1 MSGAAVMTLLALASP
16 SASYAAAPPA
26 SALRVPA
33 DPAPPLPHPLPDPTP
48 APPPVPPGKKPP
60 PAPPPPADH
69 SAPAPKNPAEQ
80 PPASGLMPPACKA
93 YGYSCEDDSF
103 SLGGLLDIPGMVEDA
118 ITGFLGSL
126 VEQVMK
132 PVREML
138 ADTLLATPDVTS
150 QGDVKQLWLTML
162 GITGGLYV
170 LFVTAGGIT
179 VMGYETVQAR
189 YALKQIAP
197 RLLMGMVAAATSLTV
212 MGKAIGLSNAV
223 AHAIMATDMSDAA
236 QGAIKRALPLPT
248 NPSSELLLVIL
259 GLVAGVLVL
268 ATLIGF
274 LVRVAVM
281 ALLAVC
287 APLALACH
295 AHPLTDPIAR
305 MWWRG
310 LAGCLAIQVT
320 QSMTFIL
327 SLKLF
332 FAPGATSLG
341 LPTLDGLD
349 TTLAGLAL
357 FWVLFKI
364 PSWTLQVVLRG
375 SPVQPPRAPT
385 PVHMLK
391 HLAMYQLLGPY
402 VYGRRPPGRPG
413 PPGGGL
419 GRRGGGPRGPSGRP
433 PGGGG
438 PPGGPPSA
446 GGPGR
451 AAGSGPRGRGP
462 APRKGAAT
470 PPPRPAPAS
479 PGPSA
484 SATVGTRAPVT
495 SAPAPAEVSNSA
507 PRPAAVVRVRPAG
520 GPGSP
525 HSARTQHS
533 PRARPPSTSGN
544 RRAPDA
550 APRRPDRSGP
560 PSSPPAPARTSPA
573 RESPAQ
579 AASPTLSPRPR
590 QMSLPIPA
598 ERVRTR
604 PPRPIQLRLPLE
616 SPRSNPR

>member
-1 MSGAAVMTLLALASP
+1 MRGLRRLAYALSGAAVLALLALASP
-16 SASYAAAPPA
+16 SASYAAVPPA
-26 SALRVPA
+26 GPALRGPA

-48 APPPVPPGKKPP
+48 APPPVPQGKKPP
-60 PAPPPPADH
+60 PAPRPPADH
-69 SAPAPKNPAEQ
+69 SAPAPKSPTDE

-150 QGDVKQLWLTML
+150 QGDVKQLWTTML

-189 YALKQIAP
+189 YTLKQIAP

-295 AHPLTDPIAR
+295 AHPLADPIAR

-327 SLKLF
+327 SLRLF

-364 PSWTLQVVLRG
+364 PGWTLQVVLRG
-375 SPVQPPRAPT
+375 SPVQPPRAPA
-385 PVHMLK
+385 PVHMPK

-413 PPGGGL
+413 RPTGGL
-419 GRRGGGPRGPSGRP
+419 GRGGGGPRGPGGRP

-438 PPGGPPSA
+438 RPGGPPSA

-451 AAGSGPRGRGP
+451 GAGSRPRGRGP
-462 APRKGAAT
+462 GPRKGAAT

-479 PGPSA
+479 PGPPA
-484 SATVGTRAPVT
+484 AGARPPVT
-495 SAPAPAEVSNSA
+495 STAAPAEASSSA
-507 PRPAAVVRVRPAG
+507 LRPAAVVRVRPAG

-525 HSARTQHS
+525 HSARTRRG
-533 PRARPPSTSGN
+533 PGARPPSASGN
-544 RRAPDA
+544 SPVPDA
-550 APRRPDRSGP
+550 TPRRPDRAG
-560 PSSPPAPARTSPA
+560 R
-573 RESPAQ
+573 
-579 AASPTLSPRPR
+579 PRPR
-590 QMSLPIPA
+590 RRQPEPPPHGSPP
-598 ERVRTR
+598 
-604 PPRPIQLRLPLE
+604 PPRPRRRP
-616 SPRSNPR
+616 PPVPGK

>member
-1 MSGAAVMTLLALASP
+1 
-16 SASYAAAPPA
+16 
-26 SALRVPA
+26 
-33 DPAPPLPHPLPDPTP
+33 
-48 APPPVPPGKKPP
+48 
-60 PAPPPPADH
+60 
-69 SAPAPKNPAEQ
+69 
-80 PPASGLMPPACKA
+80 MPPACKA
-93 YGYSCEDDSF
+93 YGFSCEDKGFSF
-103 SLGGLLDIPGMVEDA
+103 GDMFDIPGMVEDA

-150 QGDVKQLWLTML
+150 QGDVKQLWTTML

-212 MGKAIGLSNAV
+212 MGKAISLSNAV

-295 AHPLTDPIAR
+295 AHPLTEPIAR

-364 PSWTLQVVLRG
+364 PGWTLQVVLRG
-375 SPVQPPRAPT
+375 SPVQPPRAPA

-402 VYGRRPPGRPG
+402 IYGRRPPGRPG
-413 PPGGGL
+413 RPTGGL
-419 GRRGGGPRGPSGRP
+419 GRGGGGPRGPGGTP

-438 PPGGPPSA
+438 RPGGPPSA

-451 AAGSGPRGRGP
+451 GAGSGPRGRGP
-462 APRKGAAT
+462 GPRKGAAT

-479 PGPSA
+479 PGPPA
-484 SATVGTRAPVT
+484 AGARPPVT
-495 SAPAPAEVSNSA
+495 STAAPAEASSSA
-507 PRPAAVVRVRPAG
+507 PRPAVVVRVRPAG

-525 HSARTQHS
+525 HSARTRRG
-533 PRARPPSTSGN
+533 PGARPPLASGN
-544 RRAPDA
+544 GPVPDTP
-550 APRRPDRSGP
+550 PRRPDRSGR
-560 PSSPPAPARTSPA
+560 PSSPSTPARTSST
-573 RESPAQ
+573 RESPAP
-579 AASPTLSPRPR
+579 AAPPTPSPRPR

-616 SPRSNPR
+616 PPRSNPR